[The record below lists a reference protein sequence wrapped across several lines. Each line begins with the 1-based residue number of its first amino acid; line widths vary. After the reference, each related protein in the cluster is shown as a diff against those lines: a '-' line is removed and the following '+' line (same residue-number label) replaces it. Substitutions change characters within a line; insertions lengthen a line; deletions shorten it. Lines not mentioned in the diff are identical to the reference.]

1 MPANAFEAN
10 ATNPLG
16 MDPMLLATAFYA
28 SLAMES
34 ESAYDGE
41 TSEHTLLLVPT
52 VSRQQLVTAKP
63 TPSQLVA
70 ADTWCQLHWC

>member
-41 TSEHTLLLVPT
+41 TSEHTQLLLPAVL
-52 VSRQQLVTAKP
+52 RQQLVTAKQ
-63 TPSQLVA
+63 SQLVA
-70 ADTWCQLHWC
+70 ADTWCQLRMC

>member
-1 MPANAFEAN
+1 LASFIESHHCYEPNQPTQSIVAAGAAVIPQQVPANAFEAN

-41 TSEHTLLLVPT
+41 TSEHTL
-52 VSRQQLVTAKP
+52 Q
-63 TPSQLVA
+63 
-70 ADTWCQLHWC
+70 